1 MGGPG
6 SLASRIGTRV
16 GPALQGGKR
25 KCDDAR
31 VDLVAARRVLGVDA
45 GTAWPEVRASYLR
58 LIRRHHPDIAT
69 DLADSGRRTLV
80 TAQITEAFAVV
91 VRARGGVETDEDLAA
106 ESATGAGPADD
117 GVPGTYDRAGD
128 PIGAS
133 LRHPVVALDDTRTVL
148 LDANPMEAFLALHEV
163 FSMLGVV
170 SYIDRL
176 SLVIEAIVT
185 PEPQRATSLLAWLDP
200 GPDGATAV
208 TIGVESLGGHPP
220 ADLDELVDRIAELLA
235 SPRPPVRPT

>member
-1 MGGPG
+1 
-6 SLASRIGTRV
+6 
-16 GPALQGGKR
+16 
-25 KCDDAR
+25 
-31 VDLVAARRVLGVDA
+31 VDLAAARRLLEIDA
-45 GTAWPEVRASYLR
+45 TTSWPEVRASYLR

-69 DLADSGRRTLV
+69 DLADSGRRTLQ
-80 TAQITEAFAVV
+80 TASITEAFAVV
-91 VRARGGVETDEDLAA
+91 VRARSEPEPGPVPTADAP
-106 ESATGAGPADD
+106 GARPDD
-117 GVPGTYDRAGD
+117 VPGTYDRAGD

-133 LRHPVVALDDTRTVL
+133 MRHPVVALDDTRTVL

-176 SLVIEAIVT
+176 SLVIETIVT

-200 GPDGATAV
+200 GPDDTTAATV
-208 TIGVESLGGHPP
+208 GVESLGGHPP
-220 ADLDELVDRIAELLA
+220 ADLDELVDRMAELLA

>member
-1 MGGPG
+1 M
-6 SLASRIGTRV
+6 
-16 GPALQGGKR
+16 
-25 KCDDAR
+25 
-31 VDLVAARRVLGVDA
+31 AARRVLGVDA
-45 GTAWPEVRASYLR
+45 TTAWPEVRASYLR
-58 LIRRHHPDIAT
+58 LIRRNHPDIAS

-91 VRARGGVETDEDLAA
+91 VRARGAPQPE
-106 ESATGAGPADD
+106 AGEPEPGTAPRPDD
-117 GVPGTYDRAGD
+117 VPGTYDRAGD

-133 LRHPVVALDDTRTVL
+133 LRHPAVALDDTRTVL
-148 LDANPMEAFLALHEV
+148 LDATPMEAFLALHEV
-163 FSMLGVV
+163 FSMLGAV

-200 GPDGATAV
+200 GPEGATAV
-208 TIGVESLGGHPP
+208 TVGVESLGGHPP
-220 ADLDELVDRIAELLA
+220 ADLDDLVERIAVLLA

>member
-1 MGGPG
+1 M
-6 SLASRIGTRV
+6 
-16 GPALQGGKR
+16 
-25 KCDDAR
+25 
-31 VDLVAARRVLGVDA
+31 DLVAARLVLGVDA
-45 GTAWPEVRASYLR
+45 TTAWPEVRASYLR
-58 LIRRHHPDIAT
+58 LIRRNHPDIAS
-69 DLADSGRRTLV
+69 DLADSGRRTLA

-91 VRARGGVETDEDLAA
+91 VRARGGAEPEEDT
-106 ESATGAGPADD
+106 SGPAPGARPDD
-117 GVPGTYDRAGD
+117 VPGTYDRADD

-163 FSMLGVV
+163 FSMLGAV

-200 GPDGATAV
+200 GPDGSTAV
-208 TIGVESLGGHPP
+208 TVGVESLGGHPP
-220 ADLDELVDRIAELLA
+220 ADLDELVDKIAELLA
-235 SPRPPVRPT
+235 SPRPPVRST

>member
-1 MGGPG
+1 M
-6 SLASRIGTRV
+6 
-16 GPALQGGKR
+16 
-25 KCDDAR
+25 
-31 VDLVAARRVLGVDA
+31 DLVAARRLLGVD
-45 GTAWPEVRASYLR
+45 GSTAWPEVRASYLR
-58 LIRRHHPDIAT
+58 LIRRHHPDIAS
-69 DLADSGRRTLV
+69 DLADSGRRTLA

-91 VRARGGVETDEDLAA
+91 VRARGSAEPDDEP
-106 ESATGAGPADD
+106 SAPAPASGPRPDD
-117 GVPGTYDRAGD
+117 VPGTYDRAGD

-163 FSMLGVV
+163 FSMLGAV

-200 GPDGATAV
+200 GPEGATAV
-208 TIGVESLGGHPP
+208 TVGVESLGGHPP
-220 ADLDELVDRIAELLA
+220 ADLDELVDKIAELLA
-235 SPRPPVRPT
+235 SPRPPVRST